1 MSNYNPSIIGQAAGA
16 GDQNALFLKLFS
28 GEVMTAFER
37 ANTALD
43 RTMVRTI
50 SQGKSATFPV
60 FGKASAAYHQAGTEL
75 TGSSIVG
82 NERVITIQDLLVSH
96 VFIASIEEAK
106 SSWEVRSIY
115 AKELGNA
122 LATQMDKHIYQ
133 VLVNA
138 SRAGAASP
146 QSAGVQVT
154 SANFLTSGAT
164 AASAIYEAARK
175 LDEADVPAED
185 RYVAVSPQVYY
196 NMVGDTTAA
205 VINRD
210 FNNGNNGSYS
220 DGKVLRIAGIEVVKT
235 NNLPSG
241 TISSGTGIGSVVGS
255 TGGLGGTY
263 TNTVGVVWQKSA
275 AGSLKLLDLSSEM
288 EYSARHQ
295 GTLLVAK
302 YAAGHGILRPEASI
316 EIKTA

>member
-1 MSNYNPSIIGQAAGA
+1 MSNYNPSIIGQAAGS
-16 GDQNALFLKLFS
+16 GDANALFLKLFS
-28 GEVMTAFER
+28 GEVITAFER

-75 TGSSIVG
+75 TGSTIVG

-115 AKELGNA
+115 AKELGLA

-138 SRAGAASP
+138 SRASATSP
-146 QSAGVQVT
+146 QSAGQQVT

-196 NMVGDTTAA
+196 NMIGDTTAA

-263 TNTVGVVWQKSA
+263 TNTAGVVWQKSSV
-275 AGSLKLLDLSSEM
+275 GSLKLLDLSSEL

>member
-28 GEVMTAFER
+28 GEVITAFER

-146 QSAGVQVT
+146 QSAGQQVT

-235 NNLPSG
+235 NNLPAG

-255 TGGLGGTY
+255 TGSLGGTY

>member
-28 GEVMTAFER
+28 GEVITAFER

-50 SQGKSATFPV
+50 SQGKSGTFPV
-60 FGKASAAYHQAGTEL
+60 FGKAQAAYHQAGTEL
-75 TGSSIVG
+75 TGSSITG

-106 SSWEVRSIY
+106 ASWEVRSIY

-138 SRAGAASP
+138 SRATAASP
-146 QSAGVQVT
+146 QSAGQQVT

-196 NMVGDTTAA
+196 NMVSDTTAA

-220 DGKVLRIAGIEVVKT
+220 DGKCLRIAGIEVVKT

-255 TGGLGGTY
+255 TGSLGGTY
-263 TNTVGVVWQKSA
+263 TNTVGVVWQKSSV
-275 AGSLKLLDLSSEM
+275 GSLKLLDLSSEM

>member
-28 GEVMTAFER
+28 GEVITAFER

-60 FGKASAAYHQAGTEL
+60 FGKASAAYHSAGTEL

-146 QSAGVQVT
+146 QSAGQQVT

-235 NNLPSG
+235 NNLPAG

-255 TGGLGGTY
+255 TGSLGGTY